1 MLKYN
6 SLHPSSKRVVSVF
19 LRLKSSLAQKYPDFA
34 SFELNPSL
42 LKAIETEAKWT
53 TPTRVQRKVIPSA
66 IAGNNVVASAWTGDG
81 KTAAFALPTIHH
93 ILEKH
98 ASKEVTAT
106 NTRSELIAR
115 PKALV
120 LSPSGELA
128 RQVSSDFQMLSKY
141 TDIRTEILSNERSVE
156 SQLYKL
162 KSDIDVIVGTPGRVL
177 QHIRRFRERKQRR
190 NDGDEPAGYLDVS
203 RVEYFI
209 VDECDKL
216 LSLGFLPD
224 VKEIWSHL
232 PRPDK
237 QSQRKLQTMVLSAT
251 IVPEVH
257 DFVIRMA
264 PNHDLYDINKNMS
277 VPRTVTQIM
286 YEVSSQ
292 RKYSLL
298 EYFLRRGGKVS
309 LKDGQVL
316 VFARTIQR
324 CDRIAERLRGNGFSA
339 ASLHSEMNP
348 RERQEVLDKFR
359 SGEIKLL
366 LATDIAT
373 RGLDLPNLTHVVNY
387 DVPHIPEDYVH
398 RVGRTGRAGNLGTAI
413 MLVAKEPEIIRTAE
427 GRIVERNE
435 SQYLKRIEEFLGNQ
449 EKGPGRLEHR
459 KVPGPWKDEAK
470 QVEPT
475 SNSRKYF
482 QDPRKAEYKE
492 IKKRFGKVSPYY
504 TKENYD
510 QVMRE
515 YQVNFA
521 KNRGIDKIKSHPKPL
536 LKSQVPSK

>member
-1 MLKYN
+1 MFPN
-6 SLHPSSKRVVSVF
+6 SFHNSSTRVVTVF
-19 LRLKSSLAQKYPDFA
+19 LRLKSTLNSRYPDFS
-34 SFELNPSL
+34 SFELHPKIL
-42 LKAIETEAKWT
+42 QAIETEAKWT
-53 TPTRVQRKVIPSA
+53 TPTKIQRKVIPSA
-66 IAGNNVVASAWTGDG
+66 LSGNNVVASAWTGDG
-81 KTAAFALPTIHH
+81 KTGAFALPTIHH

-98 ASKEVTAT
+98 SSGEEPRTSSH
-106 NTRSELIAR
+106 SEYIAR

-128 RQVSSDFQMLSKY
+128 KQVKNDFQMLSKY
-141 TDIRTEILSNERSVE
+141 TDIKTEILSNERSVE
-156 SQLYKL
+156 SQIYKL
-162 KSDIDVIVGTPGRVL
+162 RSNVDVIVGTPGRVL
-177 QHIRRFRERKQRR
+177 QHIRRYRDRKQRR
-190 NDGDEPAGYLDVS
+190 GEDEIPGYLDVS

-216 LSLGFLPD
+216 LNLGFLPD
-224 VKEIWSHL
+224 VKEIWSQL

-237 QSQRKLQTMVLSAT
+237 KFETKLQTMVLSAT

-286 YEVSSQ
+286 YEVSGQ

-309 LKDGQVL
+309 LKDGQTL

-339 ASLHSEMNP
+339 ASLHSELSP

-359 SGEIKLL
+359 AGETKIL

-413 MLVAKEPEIIRTAE
+413 LLVAKEPEIIRTSE

-435 SQYLKRIEEFLGNQ
+435 NEYLKRIEAFLGNQ
-449 EKGPGRLEHR
+449 ESGPGRLEHR

-470 QVEPT
+470 RVDAPESP
-475 SNSRKYF
+475 RKYIP
-482 QDPRKAEYKE
+482 DPRKAEYKE
-492 IKKRFGKVSPYY
+492 IRKRFGQVSPYY

-510 QVMRE
+510 HVMKE
-515 YQVNFA
+515 YQVNYA
-521 KNRGIDKIKSHPKPL
+521 KNHGIERIKKNPKPL
-536 LKSQVPSK
+536 LKSQIPSK